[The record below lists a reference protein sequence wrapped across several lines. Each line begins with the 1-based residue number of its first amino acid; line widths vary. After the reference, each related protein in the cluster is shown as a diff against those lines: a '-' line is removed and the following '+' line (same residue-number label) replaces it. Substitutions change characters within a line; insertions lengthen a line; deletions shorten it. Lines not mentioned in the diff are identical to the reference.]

1 MKKELLNKVLLSLFV
16 IMVAFSFT
24 SCEEDE
30 TQNGW
35 YVAVDTDQ
43 SSANFNSNLYI
54 QSAVNSQLQI
64 MNSEFRQ
71 TMMSESD
78 AKKRFNAICTEVE
91 NKVNALGLPV
101 LDDTYCTLYL
111 TPGTSDPNGKAP
123 VITSKRIT
131 FTPKSE

>member
-1 MKKELLNKVLLSLFV
+1 MKKELLNKLLLSLFV
-16 IMVAFSFT
+16 IMAAFSFT

-35 YVAVDTDQ
+35 YVTVDTDQ
-43 SSANFNSNLYI
+43 SSANFNSNVYI
-54 QSAVNSQLQI
+54 QSAVKNQLDI
-64 MNSEFRQ
+64 LNNEFKQ
-71 TMMSESD
+71 TMMSEGD

-111 TPGTSDPNGKAP
+111 THAISDPNGKYP

-131 FTPKSE
+131 FTSKSE